1 MLVPVGSP
9 GRAAAAPAA
18 EPAEQGAPQGEPPQ
32 EEADRLQAIREE
44 IEALRARLLRG
55 ESEAGTLLDTL
66 DGLDLKLALLR
77 RESTLIE
84 AEIAVTRRASERA
97 RVQAESARARVAAAE
112 RDLRRYLVELYKTGP
127 ARDLRLVFA
136 SSSPAHLAT
145 AARAAEILTR
155 DEGRRVGTLRNER
168 ARLDAAAIELE
179 GTRARQ
185 EALAADLQRRQD
197 DLRSTRSSQNA
208 LLDNIKA
215 QQARGEEAL
224 MALVQAE
231 RDLQSLLG
239 TLETPPGGKVASY
252 GLPRLRGL
260 LNWPAAGPVAIPF
273 GNVRHPRFGTQVPH
287 PGIDIACDPG
297 EPVHAL
303 FDGRVVFSSW
313 FKGYGQMIVID
324 HGDEYLSIYAQL
336 GERLVE
342 AGQEVRR
349 DEPIARS
356 GDQGTFGITGLYLEV
371 RHGGQAEDP
380 LLWLRRNTG
389 RATAREEKRR

>member
-1 MLVPVGSP
+1 VLLTPGAPVPSAQTPP
-9 GRAAAAPAA
+9 GD
-18 EPAEQGAPQGEPPQ
+18 QGGPQGEPSK
-32 EEADRLQAIREE
+32 EESARLQSIRQE

-55 ESEAGTLLDTL
+55 ESEAGTLLETL
-66 DGLDLKLALLR
+66 DDLDLKMALLR

-84 AEIAVTRRASERA
+84 ADIAATRRAAERA
-97 RVQAESARARVAAAE
+97 RVQAESARGRVAAAE

-127 ARDLRLVFA
+127 ARDLRLAFA

-155 DEGRRVGTLRNER
+155 EEGRRVGTLRTER
-168 ARLDAAAIELE
+168 ERLDAAAVELE

-185 EALAADLQRRQD
+185 EALAADLQHRQS
-197 DLRSTRSSQNA
+197 DLRATRSSQNA

-239 TLETPPGGKVASY
+239 TLGSSQGGRVASY

-260 LNWPAAGPVAIPF
+260 LNWPARGPVAIPF

-297 EPVHAL
+297 ETVRAL

-324 HGDEYLSIYAQL
+324 HGDEYLSIYGQL

-371 RHGGQAEDP
+371 RHAGQAEDP